1 MSTSDLLLPGQPVA
15 LPPGPLP
22 QVGDGLY
29 TREGLVRASVVG
41 TPERDGP
48 VRFALHY
55 STSAAYT
62 PARSRLLA

>member
-48 VRFALHY
+48 VRFASTFSALRGLHP
-55 STSAAYT
+55 SSK
-62 PARSRLLA
+62 